1 MEGWALLITNQQII
15 FFLYS
20 ASVCC
25 IQYFKQL
32 DNVLKNHDLK
42 RIAAMLCVED
52 PQVQTSIF
60 KLMR

>member
-42 RIAAMLCVED
+42 RISAMLCVED
-52 PQVQTSIF
+52 PQV
-60 KLMR
+60 